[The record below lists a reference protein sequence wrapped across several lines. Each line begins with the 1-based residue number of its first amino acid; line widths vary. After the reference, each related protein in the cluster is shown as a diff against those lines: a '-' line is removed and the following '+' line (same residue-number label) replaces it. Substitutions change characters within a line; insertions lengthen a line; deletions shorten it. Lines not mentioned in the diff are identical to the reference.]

1 MSSIKI
7 LKIAGPC
14 FGEWGAMKNP
24 HNDMK
29 IIGRSI
35 PIKIFNGNEYFVK
48 PIVMIRIVV
57 VISIRNLIGALSV
70 NKFI

>member
-1 MSSIKI
+1 
-7 LKIAGPC
+7 
-14 FGEWGAMKNP
+14 MKNP